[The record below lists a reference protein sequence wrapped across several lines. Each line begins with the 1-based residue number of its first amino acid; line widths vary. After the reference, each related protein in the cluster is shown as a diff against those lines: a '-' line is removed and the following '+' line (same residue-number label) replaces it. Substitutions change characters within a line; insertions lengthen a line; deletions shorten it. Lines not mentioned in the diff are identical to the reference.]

1 MGNTYSVY
9 SYMDR
14 IHSVFSV
21 FLLSHQTHN
30 RHLAQLEP
38 LCYISITNRQ
48 QPAHEQAAAA
58 RARPRPWPR
67 QLARRLQHAGHGRG
81 WGLPL
86 EAWRSTSHVAW
97 GLAEGG
103 GVSICVFGCVF
114 CVYSLVGWIHSV
126 SCVSGPPNL
135 CIAHLGRTEQ
145 VPTYFGQPALPTYR
159 TTFHGP
165 RTATPAARAQP
176 HPLCG

>member
-135 CIAHLGRTEQ
+135 CIAHLGSHERVKLGGARLQ
-145 VPTYFGQPALPTYR
+145 HGRSAGPAER
-159 TTFHGP
+159 
-165 RTATPAARAQP
+165 AADRNSR
-176 HPLCG
+176 PL